1 MMNEWS
7 KKQMKSKEEQI
18 EFEKWAFIQEIDA
31 RDVSD
36 SICDCPAIADAI
48 RNNDWR
54 GVADLVKSRIELK
67 ALRVAE
73 LRVYDEICTHWVDQ
87 SDERIDYRSDYQSRT
102 EQMLNRMTK
111 TGGKNEDQDE
121 LGRSFGGTQ

>member
-1 MMNEWS
+1 M
-7 KKQMKSKEEQI
+7 KQTDDQIKFEQ
-18 EFEKWAFIQEIDA
+18 WAFLQEIDA
-31 RDVSD
+31 RDVAD
-36 SICDCPAIADAI
+36 AICDCPAIADAI

-54 GVADLVKSRIELK
+54 GVANLVKSRIELK

-73 LRVYDEICTHWVDQ
+73 LRVYDEVRTHWVDQ
-87 SDERIDYRSDYQSRT
+87 SDERIDYRSDYRERA

-111 TGGKNEDQDE
+111 TGGENEDQDE